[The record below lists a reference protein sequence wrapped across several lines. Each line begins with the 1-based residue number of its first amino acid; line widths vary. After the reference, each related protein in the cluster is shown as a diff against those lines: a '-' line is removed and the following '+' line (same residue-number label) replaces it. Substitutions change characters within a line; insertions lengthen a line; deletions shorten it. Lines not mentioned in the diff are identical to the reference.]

1 MMKQF
6 SILVFVCVLSVV
18 FVSNAAAGSPAAR
31 VSDLTTGGCSV
42 NLGSG
47 NVVINGLGAARLGD
61 PLVCP
66 GGGYGHI
73 LQGSGTV
80 MVNGWPASRV
90 GDGVTQ
96 TLPEPPAIHW
106 ITVPGTI
113 VLGSPNVLFG
123 D

>member
-1 MMKQF
+1 MMKQSF
-6 SILVFVCVLSVV
+6 ILFFVCVLSVV
-18 FVSNAAAGSPAAR
+18 FVSEAAAGSPAAR

-47 NVVINGLGAARLGD
+47 NVLINGLGAARLGD

-66 GGGYGHI
+66 GGGYGVI
-73 LQGSGTV
+73 LQGSNTILI
-80 MVNGWPASRV
+80 NGVPAARV
-90 GDGVTQ
+90 GDAVTQ
-96 TLPEPPAIHW
+96 TLPEPPPILW
-106 ITVPGTI
+106 TTVPGTI